1 MIRTRHIA
9 PLGCAALLIAVAAG
23 CRGSAHAAGAIKSD
37 SAAAK
42 SDSLTDAA
50 IAGIVITDNTN
61 DSTGGAFAAG
71 RAHAAAVRQFA
82 QRMVRDHGAANAQAT
97 AMVHRLHMSVEDSKD
112 AQDERSHAQDNLND
126 LANERGTSFDRK
138 YIDAEVKSHQDDL
151 DKLDHKLI
159 PAATNADLKQ
169 LLQQQRATVNSH
181 LQQAKQIQAQLN
193 R

>member
-1 MIRTRHIA
+1 MIRARHFA
-9 PLGCAALLIAVAAG
+9 PLGCAALLIAAFAG
-23 CRGSAHAAGAIKSD
+23 CRRSAQASGAMKND
-37 SAAAK
+37 TSAAN

-50 IAGIVITDNTN
+50 IAGIVITDNSN

-126 LANERGTSFDRK
+126 LARNNGSAFDRK
-138 YIDAEVKSHQDDL
+138 YIDAEVKGHQEDL

-159 PAATNADLKQ
+159 PAAKNAELKQ
-169 LLQQQRATVNSH
+169 LLLQQRATVNSH
-181 LQQAKQIQAQLN
+181 LQQAKQIQSQLN